1 MAKKHHEDEHT
12 GNHER
17 WLLTYADLIT
27 LLMIFFVVMYSMS
40 QVDKAKFDS
49 IAAQLSIVMGGGSVI
64 TPQESGPNGI
74 LKDIP
79 IPSKSEMDIA
89 QEKLEEYI
97 AENGLSDLARV
108 YRDERG
114 LIVSLNEG
122 LLFNSGS
129 AELDKDSQVV
139 LVKITNA
146 IKGLPNYVR
155 VEGFTDNVPI
165 KTAQFASNWE
175 LASQRAINVS
185 KLMISDGLVPERLS
199 NVSYGEY
206 RPLFPNDSNDHRK
219 LNRRVDIIVIN
230 QQNDTMEPKAQEDQ
244 KNIVDEHNTNVH
256 KKAGNE

>member
-1 MAKKHHEDEHT
+1 MAKKRHEEEHA

-49 IAAQLSIVMGGGSVI
+49 VASQLAVVMGGGNII
-64 TPQESGPNGI
+64 TPPDSGANGI
-74 LKDIP
+74 LKDTP
-79 IPSKSEMDIA
+79 TPSKSDMDIA

-97 AENGLSDLARV
+97 VDNGLGNMAKV
-108 YRDERG
+108 YRDDRG

-129 AELDKDSQVV
+129 AALDKESQEV
-139 LVKITNA
+139 LAKIANA
-146 IKGLPNYVR
+146 IKGLPNYAR

-165 KTAQFASNWE
+165 KTSQFASNWE

-185 KLMISDGLVPERLS
+185 KLMIDNGLVPERLS
-199 NVSYGEY
+199 TVSYGEY
-206 RPLFPNDSNDHRK
+206 RPLFPNDSNEHK
-219 LNRRVDIIVIN
+219 KQNRRVDIIVIDHLN
-230 QQNDTMEPKAQEDQ
+230 NTMEPKAQDDQ
-244 KNIVDEHNTNVH
+244 NNKSQNHNIN
-256 KKAGNE
+256 AQ

>member
-1 MAKKHHEDEHT
+1 MAKKRHEEEHA

-40 QVDKAKFDS
+40 QVDKAKFETV
-49 IAAQLSIVMGGGSVI
+49 AAQLSIVMGGGSVI
-64 TPQESGPNGI
+64 SAQDPGSNGI
-74 LKDIP
+74 LKDMP
-79 IPSKSEMDIA
+79 VSSRSEMDIA

-97 AENGLSDLARV
+97 VDNGLDNMARV

-129 AELDKDSQVV
+129 AELDKDSQAV
-139 LVKITNA
+139 LVKIANA

-165 KTAQFASNWE
+165 KTSQFASNWE

-185 KLMISDGLVPERLS
+185 KLMIGNGLVPERLS
-199 NVSYGEY
+199 TVSYGEY
-206 RPLFPNDSNDHRK
+206 RPLFPNDSDVHRK
-219 LNRRVDIIVIN
+219 QNRRVDIIVIN
-230 QQNDTMEPKAQEDQ
+230 QQNDKMEPKPQTD
-244 KNIVDEHNTNVH
+244 
-256 KKAGNE
+256 